1 MSPPSQ
7 TPTLFQPIKIRSC
20 TLKNRIIVAPM
31 CQYSAPSSLNAT
43 KEQPEG
49 SLTPYHLATL
59 GHYALKGA
67 ALVFVEA
74 SGVSPNGRI
83 SPNCPGMW
91 SDDQIPALRKI
102 CEFIHAQGGKV
113 GMQLA
118 HAGRKGSTAPPNVAA
133 AQKPPML
140 SLRADKEHGG
150 WPDNVPGPTGGMAW
164 SEKDGGRQYWPP
176 KELSFGEIRELV
188 ENFAQAARRSVEA
201 GVDVIEIHSAH
212 GYLLHQFLSP
222 ITNRRTDGYG
232 GSFEGRTRFLIE
244 VINAIRSV
252 IPSSMPL
259 FLRISATEW
268 MEGSAIAKERGSWDE
283 EQAKKLAK
291 LLPALGVDLLDVS
304 SGGNCEDQ
312 RIQPHS
318 GYQVEIAG
326 RIRKMMKDEGLKL
339 LIGAVG
345 LITEAEQARDIVEGS
360 IEEEARVA
368 KDMLDAKG
376 GKEPLADVVLIA
388 RQFMRDPA
396 FVLRV
401 AAELD
406 VKVAWPGQFR
416 RVRFNTK
423 KENKI

>member
-1 MSPPSQ
+1 
-7 TPTLFQPIKIRSC
+7 
-20 TLKNRIIVAPM
+20 
-31 CQYSAPSSLNAT
+31 
-43 KEQPEG
+43 
-49 SLTPYHLATL
+49 
-59 GHYALKGA
+59 
-67 ALVFVEA
+67 
-74 SGVSPNGRI
+74 
-83 SPNCPGMW
+83 
-91 SDDQIPALRKI
+91 
-102 CEFIHAQGGKV
+102 V

-140 SLRADKEHGG
+140 SLRADAEHGG

-164 SEKDGGRQYWPP
+164 SQKDGGRQYWPP
-176 KELSFGEIRELV
+176 RELSCGDIRSLV

-232 GSFEGRTRFLIE
+232 GSFENRTRFLVE

-252 IPSSMPL
+252 IPAGMPL
-259 FLRISATEW
+259 FLRVSATEW
-268 MEGSAIAKERGSWDE
+268 MEKSEIANQRGSWDE
-283 EQAKKLAK
+283 ESTMRLAK

-304 SGGNCEDQ
+304 SGGNCEEQ
-312 RIQPHS
+312 SIQPHS

-326 RIRKMMKDEGLKL
+326 RIRKMMKDADLKL

-360 IEEEARVA
+360 IEEEARVV
-368 KDMLDAKG
+368 KEMLDAKE

-406 VKVAWPGQFR
+406 VKVAWPAQFR

-423 KENKI
+423 KINKI